1 MGIMNALFSGDKKR
15 LKQLEKKAN
24 EINALASQMEALS
37 DAALKEKT
45 DEFKRRYQEGE
56 TLDDLLVEAYAVAR
70 EASRRVIGE
79 YPYLVQIMGAVAMH
93 GGDIAEM
100 KTGEGKTLTSVMCVY
115 LNALTQKGVHVVTVN
130 EYLAER
136 DATWMGQIYSFLGL
150 SVGFNKR
157 EFSAR
162 QKREA
167 YACDITYTTN
177 SELGFDYLR
186 DNMVTDVKDRVM
198 RGLHVAIVDEVDSIL
213 IDESRTP
220 LIISGGAKKTAN
232 LYIQAD
238 QFAKRLKKSDYEID
252 EKTRQVMLS
261 EDGVRTAER
270 YFKVKNLY
278 DVEHTQLVH
287 HISQAMKANY
297 IMMKN

>member
-115 LNALTQKGVHVVTVN
+115 LNALTQKGVPVVTVN
-130 EYLAER
+130 E
-136 DATWMGQIYSFLGL
+136 
-150 SVGFNKR
+150 
-157 EFSAR
+157 
-162 QKREA
+162 
-167 YACDITYTTN
+167 
-177 SELGFDYLR
+177 
-186 DNMVTDVKDRVM
+186 
-198 RGLHVAIVDEVDSIL
+198 
-213 IDESRTP
+213 
-220 LIISGGAKKTAN
+220 
-232 LYIQAD
+232 
-238 QFAKRLKKSDYEID
+238 
-252 EKTRQVMLS
+252 
-261 EDGVRTAER
+261 
-270 YFKVKNLY
+270 
-278 DVEHTQLVH
+278 
-287 HISQAMKANY
+287 
-297 IMMKN
+297 